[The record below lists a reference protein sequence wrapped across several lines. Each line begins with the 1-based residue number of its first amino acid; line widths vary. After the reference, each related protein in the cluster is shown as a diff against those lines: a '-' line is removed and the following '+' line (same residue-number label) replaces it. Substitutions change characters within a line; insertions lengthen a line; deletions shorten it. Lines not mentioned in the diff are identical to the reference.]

1 MNKKEKV
8 QRREYKEERKE
19 KKLRISFDLLKRSH
33 SGHCLA
39 PKACGDHE

>member
-8 QRREYKEERKE
+8 QHHENREERKL
-19 KKLRISFDLLKRSH
+19 KISFDLLKRTHTEQS
-33 SGHCLA
+33 CLA